1 MSARTSEGALTTW
14 QLLRDVLDRRTK
26 VKLLMAAVVSGI
38 LALLETAAIITVLP
52 LVSIATGA
60 PLDEGALG
68 TVWRATGS
76 LDRSTFGLALVLAVV
91 LLFIV
96 KDVCTMAFTWWQT
109 GFVARE
115 RVRLSVRIFRNVMQ
129 SPYVEFRR
137 RSTGETFRTMTAAVG
152 QTFNA
157 MVSGLITM
165 ISGGLTVIAI
175 VIALLVATP
184 VQALLALLYFVAASL
199 AYLRIVR
206 PRIARAGDLMMSGS
220 VESTIAGLQGLNGF
234 KETKIRHSAE
244 HFVRRFE
251 AGITD
256 TEQAA
261 REGNFYSGITKYLLE
276 ILFILGIGA
285 LLAVSFSTGSAQSAV
300 GSLALFVAA
309 GFRLLPNISMLVGA
323 VNGFRMG
330 RKSLEIV
337 HAELLDSD
345 TGTATEPEAEAL
357 PFRHNVRLE
366 GLHFR
371 YPGAE
376 EEVLRGIDL
385 DIPFGRSIALV
396 GGSGAGK
403 TTLVD
408 VVLGLLSPSAGRV
421 LIDGTEMT
429 GKERAWQANV
439 SMVAQDVFLTED
451 SIVQNIL
458 MDLSPDQADQERLGR
473 AIEQAQLTDV
483 ISEMPEGLGTS
494 AGEWGA
500 RLSGGQRQRV
510 GIARALYREP
520 KLLVLDE
527 ATSALDNETERKI
540 TETISALSG
549 DVTVIVVAHRL
560 STVKNVDEIVYLQ
573 DGTVAGRGTFAELQR
588 TNEDFAHLVR
598 LGDLGGRP
606 VATDDTIREEPLGH
620 GLDGDPDE

>member
-68 TVWRATGS
+68 IVWRSTGS

-115 RVRLSVRIFRNVMQ
+115 RVWLSVRIFRNVMQ

-276 ILFILGIGA
+276 ILFILGIGV

-337 HAELLDSD
+337 HEELLDSD
-345 TGTATEPEAEAL
+345 TGTATEFEAEAL
-357 PFRHNVRLE
+357 PFRHSVRLE

>member
-276 ILFILGIGA
+276 ILFILGIGV

-337 HAELLDSD
+337 HEELLDSD
-345 TGTATEPEAEAL
+345 TGTATEFEAEAL
-357 PFRHNVRLE
+357 PFRHSVRLE